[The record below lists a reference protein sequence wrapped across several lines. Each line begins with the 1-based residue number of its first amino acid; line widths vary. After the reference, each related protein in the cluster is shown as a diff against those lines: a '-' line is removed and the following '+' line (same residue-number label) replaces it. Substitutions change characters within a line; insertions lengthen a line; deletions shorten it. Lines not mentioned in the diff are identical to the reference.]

1 MIMRPSSK
9 FFRALSCTAFAGLMQ
24 ASLVCLAAPVLDDVQ
39 LDLHADAV
47 ATGKTIMLGDLLNVE
62 TQNAALRARI
72 ETLALAPVPRPG
84 AMEKYSRADLEQF
97 VRSHLL
103 PYTGNL
109 AWVGA
114 NFVKVHA
121 AAQLLQ
127 TGDMAEAVK
136 QEVAQA
142 LGARFPHVGIELAAP
157 VPALDLP
164 PGKVSWQVR
173 PVDADRLLARL
184 PVWVDIS
191 VDGHYSRTAVLSY
204 ALKLGQV
211 VRVARRDLPAGSVI
225 AEADFEAKQQDV
237 TEVLQEVLPGNEFEA
252 GARTKKSIRKGQMLL
267 RDQLSPQGMVLRGD
281 SVKLLLSD
289 GGLQIETRAIAEQD
303 GVIGQRVKIRPETS
317 VAAVTGLIVGPGV
330 VRVEGM

>member
-1 MIMRPSSK
+1 MRSSATLL
-9 FFRALSCTAFAGLMQ
+9 RVLCCATCACLML
-24 ASLVCLAAPVLDDVQ
+24 ASVAWAAAPVLDDVQ

-47 ATGKTIMLGDLLNVE
+47 ATGKTVLLGDLLSIQ
-62 TQNAALRARI
+62 TQNSALQTRMGA
-72 ETLALAPVPRPG
+72 LAVAPVPRPG
-84 AMEKYSRADLEQF
+84 AMEKYTRGELEQF

-103 PYTGNL
+103 PYTGKL
-109 AWVGA
+109 SWVGA
-114 NFVKVHA
+114 NSVKVHA
-121 AAQLLQ
+121 AAQMLQ
-127 TGDMAEAVK
+127 TGDMVDAVK
-136 QEVAQA
+136 QEVMQT
-142 LGARFPHVGIELAAP
+142 LGARFSHVGMELAAP
-157 VPALDLP
+157 VPALDLS

-173 PVDADRLLARL
+173 AVDADHLLSRL

-191 VDGHYSRTAVLSY
+191 VDGRYSRTAVLSY
-204 ALKLGQV
+204 ALKLGQI

-225 AEADFEAKQQDV
+225 AESDFDSKQEDV
-237 TEVLQEVLPGNEFEA
+237 TEVVQEVLQANEFEA
-252 GARTKKSIRKGQMLL
+252 GARTKKSIRKGQILM